1 MDAVIIALV
10 SGKGGTGKSTVAVHL
25 GAALAGMGRRVL
37 LVEVDS
43 ALRSVDLIAG
53 LSGQAVYDA
62 GDVFAG
68 RAGPDKAMVQSPA
81 AEGLFLIPAPYE
93 GGILTGRALRLLCQQ
108 VKEGFDLILLD
119 VAPGLNDAF
128 KAAAENAHRAILVL
142 TADPVCL
149 RDGHLAADRLAA
161 LDIPLR
167 LLLNRVD
174 AEFILREDA
183 LPDLDEAIDTVG
195 AQLLGVVPES
205 AAIQR
210 AAASGAPLPPKSR
223 ERQVFDAVAKRLL
236 GEEVPLIVR

>member
-1 MDAVIIALV
+1 MDAVIIAFV
-10 SGKGGTGKSTVAVHL
+10 SGKGGTGKSTAAVHV
-25 GAALAGMGRRVL
+25 GAALAELSRRVL

-53 LSGQAVYDA
+53 LAGQAVYDA

-68 RAGPDKAMVQSPA
+68 RAGPGKAMVQSPA

-93 GGILTGRALRLLCQQ
+93 GGILTGRSLRLLCQQ
-108 VKEGFDLILLD
+108 VKGDFDFILLD
-119 VAPGLNDAF
+119 VAPGLGDAF
-128 KAAAENAHRAILVL
+128 KAAAENAARAVLVL
-142 TADPVCL
+142 TPDPISL
-149 RDGHLAADRLAA
+149 RDGRLVADRMAES
-161 LDIPLR
+161 DIQLH

-174 AEFILREDA
+174 TELILREDA

-210 AAASGAPLPPKSR
+210 AAAAGTALPLKSR
-223 ERQVFDAVAKRLL
+223 EHQVFDAVAKRLL
-236 GEEVPLIVR
+236 GEEVPLIMR